1 MIHDGSK
8 AKHEPTGGT
17 TAEEQLRPLHTAA
30 DATPRAGQAPQA
42 QGQSDLHSHLD
53 MIFTCGIFTGKLDPR
68 VVQTVL
74 CSLFFYP

>member
-17 TAEEQLRPLHTAA
+17 TAEEQLRPPHTAA
-30 DATPRAGQAPQA
+30 DATPGAGQAPQA

-53 MIFTCGIFTGKLDPR
+53 MILLVGF
-68 VVQTVL
+68 
-74 CSLFFYP
+74 SLGN